1 MRIVRF
7 EHGGGAV
14 YGCVEGTEVRLLDGS
29 PFDRPSVGR
38 AIGSV
43 DTVKFLAPCE
53 PTKVVAVGLNYKSHA
68 LEMGLPLPP
77 EPILFLKPSTSVIG
91 PLADVIYP
99 AMSKR
104 VDYEA
109 ELAVVIGRRARMVG
123 PEDAPAC
130 ILGYT
135 CGNDVTARDL
145 QKKDGQWTRSKSFD
159 TFCPLGPWIVTDL
172 KNPNNVNLSCRV
184 NGELRQSGNTNDLV
198 FNAFEL
204 VSFISHIMTLQPGD
218 VVMTGTPAGIS
229 PVSRGDTIEIEIEG
243 IGVLR
248 NRVV

>member
-7 EHGGGAV
+7 EDGGRAL
-14 YGCVEGTEVRLLDGS
+14 YGCVEGEEVRLLDGS
-29 PFDRPSVGR
+29 PFDQPLPGRVVGPLGAVR
-38 AIGSV
+38 L
-43 DTVKFLAPCE
+43 LAPCE

-99 AMSKR
+99 AMSSR

-109 ELAVVIGRRARMVG
+109 ELAVVIGRRAKMIA
-123 PEDAPAC
+123 PEDAPGY

-172 KNPNNVNLSCRV
+172 ENPNDVNLFCRV
-184 NGELRQSGNTNDLV
+184 NGELRQSGNTSDLV

-204 VSFISHIMTLQPGD
+204 VSFISQIMTLQPGD

-229 PVSRGDTIEIEIEG
+229 PVSRGDTIEVEIEG
-243 IGVLR
+243 IGILR